1 MRKIRPRLQS
11 RNSLWRSATIPL
23 RLDCRNR
30 AYNPRRMPPSPPAP
44 LFTPRFVMLWAFAFV
59 TFFSAFQLLPAI
71 PFRILELGG
80 SKAEAGWFLSVY
92 TFSSAFAAPVMGS
105 IADHFGRRRLL
116 ITASI
121 LFIGFSVAY
130 GVVRNLPLLFLIAAI
145 HGAIWSGLLASA
157 SALMSEY
164 IPESRRTQGMAYWG
178 LASTGAIAI
187 APAVGLWMVHFG
199 WTTLCYELSA
209 VSVLMVFGAF
219 LLRSDEK
226 PAEPRRMAV
235 SDAWDWRVIAT
246 TISLSV
252 ASFGYGGVT
261 SYSAIIAVERHIKP
275 TAIYLTTYAISIVLF
290 RVCFSHLGDRIGPKR
305 MLYPGLVLVP
315 FAFAWLGLAHTR
327 WEMIASATLFGIGFG
342 AAYPAFA
349 TIILGST
356 DPARRARTFGSIVWA
371 FDTGIGLGSFGIGAI
386 GQHYG
391 LARAFL
397 VAAAL
402 SCFSIPIFAW
412 ASGKLGGTSL
422 AAKPDH
428 VSTAD

>member
-1 MRKIRPRLQS
+1 M
-11 RNSLWRSATIPL
+11 NH
-23 RLDCRNR
+23 
-30 AYNPRRMPPSPPAP
+30 SPPQQ
-44 LFTPRFVMLWAFAFV
+44 LFTPRFVGLWVYAFV

-71 PFRILELGG
+71 PFRILDLGG
-80 SKAEAGWFLSVY
+80 STAAAGWFLSVY
-92 TFSSAFAAPVMGS
+92 TFASAFAAPVMGS

-116 ITASI
+116 IIASI

-145 HGAIWSGLLASA
+145 HGAIWSGLMASA

-164 IPESRRTQGMAYWG
+164 VPESRRTQGMAYWG
-178 LASTGAIAI
+178 LASTSAIAI
-187 APAVGLWMVHFG
+187 APAFGLWVYHFG
-199 WTTLCYELSA
+199 WTILCYELAA
-209 VSVLMVFGAF
+209 VSVLMVFGAL
-219 LLRSDEK
+219 LLRADDK
-226 PAEPRRMAV
+226 APAARRLAV

-246 TISLSV
+246 ALSLTV
-252 ASFGYGGVT
+252 ASFGYGGMT
-261 SYSAIIAVERHIKP
+261 SYSAIIAVERHIRP
-275 TAIYLTTYAISIVLF
+275 AAIYLTTYAISVVLF

-315 FAFAWLGLAHTR
+315 LAFGWLGVAHAR
-327 WEMIASATLFGIGFG
+327 WEMIASAALFGIGWG
-342 AAYPAFA
+342 AAYPAFV

-391 LARAFL
+391 LATAFL

-402 SCFSIPIFAW
+402 SCLSIPIFAW
-412 ASGKLGGTSL
+412 TSERLRGTSL
-422 AAKPDH
+422 AAEPEH
-428 VSTAD
+428 GNAST

>member
-1 MRKIRPRLQS
+1 
-11 RNSLWRSATIPL
+11 
-23 RLDCRNR
+23 
-30 AYNPRRMPPSPPAP
+30 MPTVANEP
-44 LFTPRFVMLWAFAFV
+44 LFTPRFAMLWVYAFV

-105 IADHFGRRRLL
+105 IADHLGRRRLL

-145 HGAIWSGLLASA
+145 HGAIWSGILASA

-187 APAVGLWMVHFG
+187 APAVGLWVYHFG
-199 WTTLCYELSA
+199 WMTLCFELA
-209 VSVLMVFGAF
+209 AISVVMVFGAL
-219 LLRSDEK
+219 LLRVDEH
-226 PAEPRRMAV
+226 PASPRRLAV

-246 TISLSV
+246 ALSLTV
-252 ASFGYGGVT
+252 ASFGYGGMT
-261 SYSAIIAVERHIKP
+261 SYAAIIAVERHITP
-275 TAIYLTTYAISIVLF
+275 VAIYLTTYAISIVLF

-305 MLYPGLVLVP
+305 VLYPALVLVP
-315 FAFAWLGLAHTR
+315 LAFAWLGIAHTR

-342 AAYPAFA
+342 AAYPAFV

-371 FDTGIGLGSFGIGAI
+371 FDTGIGLGSFAIGAI

-391 LARAFL
+391 LTKAFL

-412 ASGKLGGTSL
+412 ASARLTGNSF
-422 AAKPDH
+422 AIQPEHAR
-428 VSTAD
+428 AN

>member
-1 MRKIRPRLQS
+1 
-11 RNSLWRSATIPL
+11 
-23 RLDCRNR
+23 
-30 AYNPRRMPPSPPAP
+30 
-44 LFTPRFVMLWAFAFV
+44 MLWVYAFV

-80 SKAEAGWFLSVY
+80 TKAEAGWFLSVY

-105 IADHFGRRRLL
+105 IADHLGRRRLL

-121 LFIGFSVAY
+121 LFVGFSIAY
-130 GVVRNLPLLFLIAAI
+130 GLVRNLPLLFLIAAI
-145 HGAIWSGLLASA
+145 HGAIWSGILSSA

-187 APAVGLWMVHFG
+187 APAVGLWIYHFG
-199 WTTLCYELSA
+199 WLTLCLELA
-209 VSVLMVFGAF
+209 VISVMMVFGAL
-219 LLRSDEK
+219 LLRVDEK
-226 PAEPRRMAV
+226 PDPTRRLAV

-246 TISLSV
+246 ALSLTV
-252 ASFGYGGVT
+252 ASFGYGGMT
-261 SYSAIIAVERHIKP
+261 SYAAIIAIERHITP
-275 TAIYLTTYAISIVLF
+275 PAIYLTTYAISIVLF
-290 RVCFSHLGDRIGPKR
+290 RICFSHLGDRMGPKR

-315 FAFAWLGLAHTR
+315 LAFAWLGIAHTR

-342 AAYPAFA
+342 AAYPAFV
-349 TIILGST
+349 TVILGST

-391 LARAFL
+391 LTNAFL

-412 ASGKLGGTSL
+412 ASARLTGTSL
-422 AAKPDH
+422 AAERQH
-428 VSTAD
+428 GN

>member
-1 MRKIRPRLQS
+1 MIRKM
-11 RNSLWRSATIPL
+11 T
-23 RLDCRNR
+23 
-30 AYNPRRMPPSPPAP
+30 PAPEP
-44 LFTPRFVMLWAFAFV
+44 LFTPRFAMLWVYAFV

-92 TFSSAFAAPVMGS
+92 TFSSAFAAPVMGT
-105 IADHFGRRRLL
+105 IADHLGRRRLL

-130 GVVRNLPLLFLIAAI
+130 GLVRNLPLLFLIAAI
-145 HGAIWSGLLASA
+145 HGAIWSGILASA

-187 APAVGLWMVHFG
+187 APAVGLWVYHFG
-199 WTTLCYELSA
+199 WMTLCFELA
-209 VSVLMVFGAF
+209 AISVVMVFGAL
-219 LLRSDEK
+219 LLRVDEK
-226 PAEPRRMAV
+226 PASPRRLAV

-246 TISLSV
+246 ALSLTV
-252 ASFGYGGVT
+252 ASFGYGGMT
-261 SYSAIIAVERHIKP
+261 SYAAIIAVERHITP
-275 TAIYLTTYAISIVLF
+275 VAIYLTTYAISIVLF

-305 MLYPGLVLVP
+305 VLYPALVLVP
-315 FAFAWLGLAHTR
+315 LAFAWLGIAHTR

-342 AAYPAFA
+342 AAYPAFV

-371 FDTGIGLGSFGIGAI
+371 FDTGIGTGSFAIGAI
-386 GQHYG
+386 GQHFG
-391 LARAFL
+391 LTKAFL

-412 ASGKLGGTSL
+412 ASARLTGSGFATEPEH
-422 AAKPDH
+422 ARAN
-428 VSTAD
+428 